1 MVLLDTASPR
11 HEAVGEAGRLAQQ
24 QSSTVELYDCGM
36 GQCLAPGWAEDAGLY
51 GQYLALLHER
61 RLEDLE
67 RLARPLRSCGI
78 AVTTVAEQHAPLAE
92 AIIEHIAQAMPDV
105 IVKDRASQR
114 ADSAGWQVQTDSIL
128 ERHAR
133 CPVVLVGE
141 VREGENS
148 ILRVKLQEDCP

>member
-11 HEAVGEAGRLAQQ
+11 HEAIEEAARLAQQ
-24 QSSTVELYDCGM
+24 QCSTVELYDCGM
-36 GQCLAPGWAEDAGLY
+36 GQYLAPGWAEDTALY

-78 AVTTVAEQHAPLAE
+78 AVTTVAEEHAPLAE
-92 AIIEHIAQAMPDV
+92 AIVEHIAQAMPDV
-105 IVKDRASQR
+105 IVKDSASLR

-128 ERHAR
+128 KRYAR

-141 VREGENS
+141 AQLGENPR
-148 ILRVKLQEDCP
+148 LGVMLQEDCP